1 MKIINTKVKPN
12 KAVLAC
18 LKLLIATSTKF
29 SLSIALISIL
39 IGVTIISI
47 SSIKVPD
54 PLHSTSTVFKGK
66 IAKEDN
72 SILFLKDVQKGKNIS
87 ISVTPQNSLDLTN
100 VRIINPKGT
109 LLFDVN
115 SSQPLFATMTP
126 TISGNYTAVL
136 TNLKSSEIYTESMF
150 GSAILFDSN
159 KSPKVE
165 IQAIFIGVIVL
176 LIGIGALILWIIL
189 EFFERLRLRT
199 RYKQAP

>member
-1 MKIINTKVKPN
+1 MSRII
-12 KAVLAC
+12 LA
-18 LKLLIATSTKF
+18 
-29 SLSIALISIL
+29 IALISIL

-47 SSIKVPD
+47 SSLNVPD
-54 PLHSTSTVFKGK
+54 PLHSTSTVHKGK
-66 IAKEDN
+66 ITKDSN
-72 SILFLKDVQKGKNIS
+72 SIMSLKDVQKGKNIS
-87 ISVTPQNSLDLTN
+87 ISVTPQSSLDLAN

-109 LLFDVN
+109 LLFNVN
-115 SSQPLFATMTP
+115 SSQPLFATINP

-136 TNLKSSEIYTESMF
+136 TNLKNTDIYTESMF

-165 IQAIFIGVIVL
+165 IEVIFIGVIVL

-199 RYKQAP
+199 RYRQST

>member
-1 MKIINTKVKPN
+1 MNRVI
-12 KAVLAC
+12 LA
-18 LKLLIATSTKF
+18 
-29 SLSIALISIL
+29 IALISIL
-39 IGVTIISI
+39 VGVTIISI

-66 IAKEDN
+66 ITEESN
-72 SILFLKDVQKGKNIS
+72 SIMSLKDVQKGKNIS
-87 ISVTPQNSLDLTN
+87 ISVTPQSSLDLEN

-109 LLFDVN
+109 LLFNVN
-115 SSQPLFATMTP
+115 SSQPLFATINP

-136 TNLKSSEIYTESMF
+136 TNLKNSDIYTESVF

-165 IQAIFIGVIVL
+165 IQVIFIGVIVL

-199 RYKQAP
+199 RYRQST

>member
-1 MKIINTKVKPN
+1 MNRVI
-12 KAVLAC
+12 LA
-18 LKLLIATSTKF
+18 
-29 SLSIALISIL
+29 IALISIL
-39 IGVTIISI
+39 VGVTIISI

-66 IAKEDN
+66 ITEESN
-72 SILFLKDVQKGKNIS
+72 SIMSLKDVQKGKNIS
-87 ISVTPQNSLDLTN
+87 ISVTPQSSLDLEN

-109 LLFDVN
+109 LLFNVN
-115 SSQPLFATMTP
+115 SSQPLFATINP

-136 TNLKSSEIYTESMF
+136 TNLKNSDIYTESMF

-165 IQAIFIGVIVL
+165 IEVIFIGVIVL

-199 RYKQAP
+199 RYRQST

>member
-1 MKIINTKVKPN
+1 MNRVI
-12 KAVLAC
+12 LA
-18 LKLLIATSTKF
+18 
-29 SLSIALISIL
+29 IALISIL

-66 IAKEDN
+66 IAKESN
-72 SILFLKDVQKGKNIS
+72 SIMSLKDVQKGKNIS
-87 ISVTPQNSLDLTN
+87 ISVTPQSSLDLAN

-109 LLFDVN
+109 LLFNVN
-115 SSQPLFATMTP
+115 SSQPLFATINP

-136 TNLKSSEIYTESMF
+136 TNLKNADIYTESMF

-165 IQAIFIGVIVL
+165 IEVIFIGVIVL

-199 RYKQAP
+199 RYRQST

>member
-1 MKIINTKVKPN
+1 MRRII
-12 KAVLAC
+12 
-18 LKLLIATSTKF
+18 
-29 SLSIALISIL
+29 LSIALISIL

-100 VRIINPKGT
+100 LRIINPKGT
-109 LLFDVN
+109 SLFNVN
-115 SSQPLFATMTP
+115 SSQPLFATINP

-159 KSPKVE
+159 KNPKVE
-165 IQAIFIGVIVL
+165 IEAIFIGVIVL

-199 RYKQAP
+199 RYKQAT